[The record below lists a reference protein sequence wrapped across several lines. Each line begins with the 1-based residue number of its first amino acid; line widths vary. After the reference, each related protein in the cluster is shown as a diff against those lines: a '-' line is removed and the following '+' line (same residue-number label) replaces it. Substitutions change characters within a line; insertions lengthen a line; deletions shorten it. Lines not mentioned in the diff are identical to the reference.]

1 MAKYVCS
8 LCGTIL
14 EGDVAPTECPMCYAR
29 NDRFCVVE
37 SSVNG
42 VDKSAINAENYSNWN
57 HWREMPVGHV
67 SYLYEDKQTRVLMTN
82 AEDDIHNCFN
92 QLILNGSSTISHLA
106 SSKDGYGLLLGQGFG
121 KKSIFMPEIRRKDG
135 DNLLVVTKEEKMA
148 LSIFELATM
157 SVLYEE
163 LHTEADKTNA
173 LVYVID
179 LFADELS
186 DGECDFDYLEEQF
199 PQQVKVAKIGAAE
212 ELLSSLYDTMIS
224 RSEGL
229 VPSTERIFLMFFGIN
244 RARKL
249 RNGGMY
255 DTDSN
260 DEMSAL
266 EKLLKILKNGPK
278 NGINSI
284 LWGESYRSIEL
295 MLGDSFD
302 ALFGKRIAYGLD
314 SDIMDFLVAE
324 TDTKS
329 LNGQTA
335 VYMDVNTD
343 VKNTHFKGV
352 MFLAGP
358 TGTGKTELA
367 KTIAEFIFGD
377 ESFVTRFDMSEYQ
390 QPHSDQKLLGAPPG
404 YIGYSDGGQL
414 TNAVKA
420 NPFCVLLFDE
430 IDKAH
435 PSILDKFLQI
445 LEDGRITDSA
455 GETVYF
461 TEALIIF
468 TSNLGV
474 VGTDSES
481 GKHFQTITPDMSFEQ
496 VEKEL
501 LSTIKDY
508 FKYTI
513 QRPELLNRIGDNFIV
528 FDFIREDI
536 AQDILDIKI
545 NKIIENLEREKDIIL
560 TIDAGFRRFLLD
572 KAKENLENGGRGIG
586 NVVETV
592 LINPLSNIIIRE
604 IDKGNKDINITSV
617 DDEGEIVY
625 DAS

>member
-1 MAKYVCS
+1 MGLS
-8 LCGTIL
+8 GIQ
-14 EGDVAPTECPMCYAR
+14 G
-29 NDRFCVVE
+29 
-37 SSVNG
+37 G
-42 VDKSAINAENYSNWN
+42 
-57 HWREMPVGHV
+57 
-67 SYLYEDKQTRVLMTN
+67 
-82 AEDDIHNCFN
+82 
-92 QLILNGSSTISHLA
+92 A
-106 SSKDGYGLLLGQGFG
+106 SSR
-121 KKSIFMPEIRRKDG
+121 P
-135 DNLLVVTKEEKMA
+135 
-148 LSIFELATM
+148 
-157 SVLYEE
+157 
-163 LHTEADKTNA
+163 
-173 LVYVID
+173 
-179 LFADELS
+179 
-186 DGECDFDYLEEQF
+186 
-199 PQQVKVAKIGAAE
+199 
-212 ELLSSLYDTMIS
+212 
-224 RSEGL
+224 
-229 VPSTERIFLMFFGIN
+229 
-244 RARKL
+244 
-249 RNGGMY
+249 
-255 DTDSN
+255 
-260 DEMSAL
+260 
-266 EKLLKILKNGPK
+266 
-278 NGINSI
+278 
-284 LWGESYRSIEL
+284 
-295 MLGDSFD
+295 
-302 ALFGKRIAYGLD
+302 
-314 SDIMDFLVAE
+314 
-324 TDTKS
+324 
-329 LNGQTA
+329 
-335 VYMDVNTD
+335 
-343 VKNTHFKGV
+343 KGV